1 MIKLKMIEDKKK
13 NDKVEVCMNGYTPRF
28 TPFRERSLVLARS
41 RIAKRKSFLL
51 FQPSRIAKK
60 KSFLLF
66 RPSRIA
72 KKKRF
77 LLFWP
82 FQIANLFAKIF
93 RALRAHCIC
102 CNAIRAKFIWKG
114 KLAHRPRVV

>member
-41 RIAKRKSFLL
+41 RIAKKKSFLL

-72 KKKRF
+72 KKKK
-77 LLFWP
+77 
-82 FQIANLFAKIF
+82 LFAF
-93 RALRAHCIC
+93 LALSNREFTS
-102 CNAIRAKFIWKG
+102 RKFFTRCARIA
-114 KLAHRPRVV
+114 LV